1 MSRLI
6 CILSVCLLISCT
18 DRLQQAL
25 DFAGDNRNELEK
37 VLEHYSASGDKEK
50 LRAAELC
57 VECEQTKQMDYS

>member
-1 MSRLI
+1 MSRLT
-6 CILSVCLLISCT
+6 CILSVCLLISYT

-25 DFAGDNRNELEK
+25 DFAGDNRKELEK
-37 VLEHYSASGDKEK
+37 VLEHYSASGDEEK